1 MTAHQHFR
9 HFDSTA
15 LVGVDLFVHTKSG
28 FSHSPN
34 RLLHY
39 ASLPYLDA
47 LDVAMRDT
55 TYFATLII
63 AEIVPV
69 HRFVNDWKQFETAKT
84 LQSVRS

>member
-1 MTAHQHFR
+1 MKPWG
-9 HFDSTA
+9 S
-15 LVGVDLFVHTKSG
+15 DLPS
-28 FSHSPN
+28 SHNYCP
-34 RLLHY
+34 RV